1 VDAMSEARALGCWHC
16 GAPVKVTHLDDRLDD
31 THTPHIRRADRPE
44 ARVAVGESRT
54 EVVQR
59 MQREGGG
66 PVTAVMVS
74 HAGEVPEF
82 PTTKNGISMLV
93 NAEWHAPQCKVNR
106 TRQYMDCDCSLSRAI
121 AATEQEAI
129 RRADR
134 PEARVAVEG
143 HAAWLALTS
152 LHIRASFP
160 DDICWIDHEKWPCRT
175 IKAFETAL
183 ANPAPRPPEPDRTA
197 ALVEGMDAAIHLVQQ
212 SLDTV
217 RGEGDG
223 ESRSIK
229 VSIAAR
235 EHVIGLLAAY
245 RERLATQ
252 PRKPTMPLNEW
263 EEWKR
268 ECWAAADVAAPTPD
282 EAP

>member
-1 VDAMSEARALGCWHC
+1 
-16 GAPVKVTHLDDRLDD
+16 
-31 THTPHIRRADRPE
+31 
-44 ARVAVGESRT
+44 
-54 EVVQR
+54 
-59 MQREGGG
+59 
-66 PVTAVMVS
+66 
-74 HAGEVPEF
+74 
-82 PTTKNGISMLV
+82 
-93 NAEWHAPQCKVNR
+93 
-106 TRQYMDCDCSLSRAI
+106 MDCDCSLSRAI

-129 RRADR
+129 RRADRPEARVAEGLLAEMVGDYHQTGSIRDHVDPGAAGWDVNKDWRICEDSLCVATRDVLANLPAPRPPEPMDDDCPDQCSRWPGCGHTERDFNPDR

>member
-1 VDAMSEARALGCWHC
+1 MSEARALLEALVDHWDVMAGPRGH
-16 GAPVKVTHLDDRLDD
+16 HL
-31 THTPHIRRADRPE
+31 
-44 ARVAVGESRT
+44 G
-54 EVVQR
+54 
-59 MQREGGG
+59 
-66 PVTAVMVS
+66 
-74 HAGEVPEF
+74 
-82 PTTKNGISMLV
+82 
-93 NAEWHAPQCKVNR
+93 
-106 TRQYMDCDCSLSRAI
+106 CDCGGSDDGIHTCRSFE
-121 AATEQEAI
+121 AAFEAARELI

-143 HAAWLALTS
+143 LTDRVALLVHDVSDPGELGDEHCVCRESVEEVVGRHPWLANL
-152 LHIRASFP
+152 
-160 DDICWIDHEKWPCRT
+160 
-175 IKAFETAL
+175 
-183 ANPAPRPPEPDRTA
+183 PAPRPPEPDRTA

-252 PRKPTMPLNEW
+252 PRKPTRPLNEW

-268 ECWAAADVAAPTPD
+268 ECWAAADVAALAPTPD